1 MAGPTNAHQALQAD
15 SYTDC
20 GSCPTRGVSAHQ
32 LYLLPDSRGS
42 GGGCCTV
49 FEFVSSGIALMNVEL
64 VCTDA
69 NPAFCS
75 LIALPKTEI
84 VGQHVSRLLGAEQRE
99 ICGHI
104 DQALRTEGHWQGTL
118 PVLRGDGTDIAL
130 EWRIVASSAAGTR
143 IAIATDVTAR
153 RRAEADRENLIA
165 GERAARAEA
174 ERLNRIKDEFLATLS
189 HELRNPL
196 SAILGWVN
204 VLKRTPG
211 VTPEIL
217 KGLDVIERN
226 SRLQTH
232 LVADLLD
239 YAGMRFGKMDLEM
252 VAIHPAAALQ
262 AAHALVAPLAKAR
275 KISLAWNVAAHEA
288 RVLGDSARLQQ
299 IVWSLAS
306 NAVKFTPDGGS
317 VTLSARTID
326 GQYEISV
333 ADTGRGIH
341 AAFLPHLFDRFNQQ
355 TSGFNKSFA
364 GLGIGL
370 TIVKH
375 LVDVHGG
382 TIEAS
387 SLGEGQ
393 GARFTVRIPL
403 TEQALQVQPTEASA
417 PLDGFTVLVVE
428 DDVDARA
435 FVSRVLVDA
444 GAQVAEA
451 ASADEALALLR
462 TSTPSVLVSDIGM
475 AEKNGYEL
483 IRNVRESGYN
493 AQILP
498 AIALT
503 AFSRAQDRADA
514 IKAGFQVH
522 LTKPIAGDRL
532 TAAIAALGQRRSG
545 PHPTPTVRP

>member
-1 MAGPTNAHQALQAD
+1 M
-15 SYTDC
+15 
-20 GSCPTRGVSAHQ
+20 
-32 LYLLPDSRGS
+32 
-42 GGGCCTV
+42 
-49 FEFVSSGIALMNVEL
+49 FEFVSSGIALMNAEL
-64 VCTDA
+64 VYTDA

-75 LIALPKTEI
+75 LMARPRTEI
-84 VGQHVSRLLGAEQRE
+84 VGQHISRFLGVNQSE
-99 ICGHI
+99 ICEHI
-104 DQALRTEGHWQGTL
+104 KTCLRTAGHWQGTL
-118 PVLRGDGTDIAL
+118 PVLCGDGSDVAI
-130 EWRIVASSAAGTR
+130 EWRIVASSAVGTR
-143 IAIATDVTAR
+143 IAIATDVTER
-153 RRAEADRENLIA
+153 RRAEADRENLLA

-211 VTPEIL
+211 VTADIM
-217 KGLDVIERN
+217 KGLEVIERN
-226 SRLQTH
+226 SQLQTH
-232 LVADLLD
+232 LIADLLD
-239 YAGMRFGKMDLEM
+239 YAGMRFGKMDLEI
-252 VAIHPAAALQ
+252 VAIHPAAALE
-262 AAHALVAPLAKAR
+262 AAHAVVAPLAQSR
-275 KISLAWNVAAHEA
+275 KISLEWNVTDRDA
-288 RVLGDSARLQQ
+288 RVLGDGARLQQ
-299 IVWSLAS
+299 IVWSLVS
-306 NAVKFTPDGGS
+306 NAVKFTPEGGC
-317 VTLSARTID
+317 VTVSARAVD

-341 AAFLPHLFDRFNQQ
+341 AAVLPHLFDRFNQQ
-355 TSGFNKSFA
+355 SSGFNKSFA

-382 TIEAS
+382 TIEGS

-403 TEQALQVQPTEASA
+403 TEQAVQVQPAEASA
-417 PLDGFTVLVVE
+417 PLEGFTVLVVE

-435 FVSRVLVDA
+435 FVARVLVDA

-462 TSTPSVLVSDIGM
+462 ASTPSVLVSDIGM
-475 AEKNGYEL
+475 AEKNGYQL

-493 AQILP
+493 AEILP

-532 TAAIAALGQRRSG
+532 TAAIAALGQRRIAPSA
-545 PHPTPTVRP
+545 TPADRP